1 MTTETLNKQEQF
13 FYDNGSFSYQPATQT
28 PEQGHIESAKAL
40 ANAESL
46 AIERGWS
53 FAWEYDED
61 GCIGCECGSIECSC
75 FTRED
80 HEVLCCLLYGEYEID
95 EGARW
100 PMASLGSI
108 CEPSNENRRVIE
120 AELALEALS

>member
-13 FYDNGSFSYQPATQT
+13 FYDNGSYSYSGTQT

-46 AIERGWS
+46 AAERGLIFEWMQD
-53 FAWEYDED
+53 DEP
-61 GCIGCECGSIECSC
+61 CIGCECGSDDCPC
-75 FTRED
+75 FTGEP
-80 HEVLCCLLYGEYEID
+80 HMVEVCELWNENHDDCI
-95 EGARW
+95 
-100 PMASLGSI
+100 ASLCGI
-108 CEPSNENRRVIE
+108 CEATSEYRRVIE